1 MRFSP
6 NSLQKLLPSLNA
18 RLRTYHLQNLPQVV
32 PPLSSSP
39 ATLQGSTSSL
49 PQSAQEE
56 AIELAELELRWM
68 GEAAKDW
75 AALEASSLR
84 VDIKGSQDT
93 LASEGN
99 EGELWGSKLVE
110 MVADRVEK
118 NKPLAYIIGAYF
130 YLTPVYVP
138 LVLGGM
144 LTVP

>member
-1 MRFSP
+1 
-6 NSLQKLLPSLNA
+6 
-18 RLRTYHLQNLPQVV
+18 
-32 PPLSSSP
+32 
-39 ATLQGSTSSL
+39 
-49 PQSAQEE
+49 
-56 AIELAELELRWM
+56 M